1 MTKSIED
8 FSDMVKNYDPSKNVT
23 RRVLSRYELAKIV
36 GMRMEQLARGAPSY
50 VDTDKHEITNIRDI
64 VLMELK
70 TKKLPFIIS
79 RSLPNG
85 TKEYWR
91 IDDLEVPINI

>member
-23 RRVLSRYELAKIV
+23 RRVLSRYELAKVI
-36 GMRMEQLARGAPSY
+36 GMRMEQLARGAHPY
-50 VDTDKHEITNIRDI
+50 VDTDKHNVKNIRDI
-64 VLMELK
+64 VLVELK
-70 TKKLPFIIS
+70 TKRLPFIIT

-91 IDDLEVPINI
+91 IDDLEVNL